1 MTIHNSQLK
10 ANNKSINIPDLFGTL
25 DYEVRRNKAEKPLET
40 VEAMNQEIQ
49 QLFQNLQDDGADNA
63 HLNDFQEIIRNGLD
77 YEDSNNMHVDENG
90 KRMNVAQA
98 LSSYVEY
105 DKQLNPDKRKNN
117 LYRFSRLSN
126 LANVQDSYVGREHDK
141 DGKRIALAGIHNHEK
156 GMLAELSGG
165 NLDTIEHQ
173 NLIPS
178 VFNVM
183 SKYADPTMTDR
194 DARLLYDHTVGYLS
208 KAKKLE
214 INKGAN
220 YIKHPELIADSLAKY
235 YAQATPQEQ
244 QQMDNLT
251 FPRANGVQQHVFYN
265 HGHSVYE
272 NSVVDLVK
280 NHYSL
285 YVRGLSREMEDYNPV
300 RNLSQQLEETMA
312 HSDATKAGYSP
323 ISFNDLR
330 KCCGTPGRKVHVG
343 NKIYKAADNGALK
356 LVDRNGDEHYVNE
369 KIVNGQPTY
378 AMRDFEQTIKHD
390 DYYSFLRLNDKLY
403 NDGKHDVAQLNR
415 VKNYIETGIDSSKEQ
430 DATKVLSNLMLEDN
444 AIYPKNV
451 DLQNGLKDYLSRS
464 NTTAFENLINEGQL
478 TGISAREV
486 RQFESGV
493 RYLQNNN
500 LDYTLNA
507 KNGALVASVPSN
519 GASMQLT
526 GQYAGSVAKSVD
538 GTLLTY
544 NTSTITPIKFIF
556 DAKYKDTPDV
566 QDTWRYLI
574 QNSIPF
580 ESYAT
585 ANVAPDVKDLFDN
598 VAAIKNEKGEIVKDE
613 DGKTK
618 YHAHSMLMFGDANGQ
633 FDNPNKLL
641 AVGYDA
647 NRLNSLTMHTDAMD
661 VACGLH
667 SPVSGKLVQNEGASV
682 FKSSFIGNGT
692 EYRVTPHYGARMFG
706 DDREFSNQA
715 EAQAELTKALNDA
728 RKMAFN
734 DEIKRVFNSNPRNR
748 DLLYAAA
755 NVNRFVK
762 DEDGID
768 KNVEENI
775 QHTIEQLNP
784 TQKAA
789 NQAVD
794 VFSKLYAE
802 DAVHGY
808 SEERLNQALS
818 QIVNEGGYDTQG
830 AINLKRMYQLT
841 AKYVDDH
848 VGRTINYFD
857 PQYVKS
863 AITNTTTESLD
874 YATKLMKAA
883 GVKGPNLFTHGDQIA
898 LNRTIDNLVSFDEN
912 SAKTADELRNN
923 QHDFEKE
930 TRDGFEAYLSRRY
943 SGLELP
949 ISRVDI
955 LKQAGITFPE
965 NTNVGALYQAAA
977 ERNPVA
983 LSNARQALVD
993 QEFARVQALDKQFAD
1008 NVDLTQVDQINTQ
1021 EARELTAYRELKSIL
1036 TDRASSVDNDL
1047 ADQLDFIQGVLKD
1060 QGLDDVKVRI
1070 DGNGVVEWTG
1080 DLDKSF
1086 TAKRDGVQNRYHFN
1100 VPARGEIGQLY
1111 GRDDQGVMQLRYA
1124 SGDQRFK
1131 SAGNISYYSFDG
1143 SDRQE
1148 RFRVKLPQD
1157 VQREVLRSELNT
1169 QLGRLNKIGGISVDN
1184 FAYEVAVTKYMQ
1196 EHPGTTRE
1204 DFDRERQDK
1213 NGDVYKSKQALK
1225 KGIAID
1231 ENGIPAS
1238 QSKKPT
1244 DHYEMFASPAD
1255 RAAMI
1260 STLNGGGRS
1269 DVLTLSNASDVTA
1282 MSRLYS
1288 KEMYGQEINLRVLAH
1303 AHRPEASYQASNISQ
1318 DLEKARVEEA
1328 KHKTLYDNNFAKAA
1342 GATSLSP
1349 DMPHSTYNS
1358 TEARLAGRQMVGES
1372 QVADDTW
1379 ADENATGS
1387 GANQGRQQTMQK
1399 PVLEKTEKRRDQRDL
1414 EQNALIKP
1422 ADGEQYKLDTQDLHE
1437 VKGYDDPDGRS
1448 AIDTALTEMGLMSYL
1463 KYNAADRVNM
1473 FYKNMEQA
1481 TNMGQANVAMMTF
1494 GGFTAEDSIVVS
1506 KKMAERMQI
1515 IGKNGEYRPLRVGD
1529 KLSDLHGNKGVISL
1543 VVDPDMPDNQA
1554 EAEGLT
1560 DEVKFFRDNPNVDM
1574 VGDPES
1580 VMSRANMGLA
1590 HEAMDHPVGKVNGM
1604 DVDIGTR
1611 TMLVTDKAADK
1622 DAHVAGTNEAG
1633 RSQGGLFQ
1641 AALVEANCPELSKQ
1655 LIGDR
1660 NNGFEKLSNLA
1671 EGLGYRL
1678 TPEGALIN
1686 EETARNCDDDDHEIK
1701 TFDLEAEYEKAKALF
1716 DAGKSLDDTYFSRA
1730 VQKNGSVVLKPNANK
1745 LLADA
1750 AQYDHVD
1757 IKMPQSGLNV
1767 QIGNNNTKVELKNER
1782 LPLKLFDP
1790 KTNKYSKTSDTISLV
1805 PVSDREERDLESG
1818 KASGLTK
1825 MYSKMINSAW
1835 NARYATDIAADEL
1848 KAANAKYQNKLPK
1861 NKTYEQLMRNEMTKN
1876 SVVRMGRY
1884 ENSARMFGQNAQRE
1898 IQRQVGGTGAEKD
1911 TSLQKAMRNHLLKP
1925 SEPNSGTLTAHADP
1939 RLSIDEVMI
1948 PQKLASQMHMQD
1960 GSVVLLQRDP
1970 IQKVGNIRTVNVR
1983 VNDDPN
1989 FQGIAMHPVIVKSF
2003 DGDFDGD
2010 KYGLTKIDLDPN
2022 NEALMNEVESLRP
2035 HNNLLDRLYTKEDAN
2050 DDPKYGQGKYAR
2062 EAGVM
2067 LNLSVEETAGM
2078 VAAVEKYQQT
2088 GENVLADNT
2097 LFDPQEYLAMR
2108 QQVIANDPEAAQL
2121 SAQDGLT
2128 QATVSDQT
2136 KKQAKD
2142 SNHSVAK
2149 ALGAFTVADY
2159 VERKVKAKAQSIE
2172 KMPIEQRQRQADNL
2186 SKSIQQLE
2194 HANFGA
2200 IHLNC
2205 ANEGATRDSLVR
2217 MVETGA
2223 KGSMGKV
2230 ENDMHYYHGFD
2241 DQPRGEHSVLLY
2253 NYDKDGYQLRPLNE
2267 REAPKMTEHRL
2278 YQDETH
2284 KAMRIKTDFTAI
2296 AGAIEQ
2302 RMLASAMSVSPRECS
2317 EIAAGFYQDLLQAK
2331 HDPNDAVKRVK
2342 HTQDLGKLL
2351 SGRNPKTNYPYRDVN
2366 NFKRDMKELVIGT
2379 VGCKVGGTVID
2390 QMCDK
2395 MFDKEKGRSISIEQ
2409 AFKGDQTAYGQF
2421 MFGHGTKTLTELMKA
2436 TESEIPEGRKK
2447 SLGAYKT
2454 FVKERIGEKAV
2465 KEGNQAAE
2473 ITINNMIPSDFQ
2485 PKEDAIEQ
2493 AHQMREVRTNEAVHS
2508 ADEQRENVQEDSMG
2522 ISHEHDHDMP
2532 SMGEE

>member
-49 QLFQNLQDDGADNA
+49 QLFQNLQDDGADRA
-63 HLNDFQEIIRNGLD
+63 HLNDFWKIVHNGLD
-77 YEDSNNMHVDENG
+77 YKDSNNMHIDENG
-90 KRMNVAQA
+90 KHMNVAQA
-98 LSSYVEY
+98 LSSYVDY

-117 LYRFSRLSN
+117 SYRFSRLSN
-126 LANVQDSYVGREHDK
+126 LANVQDAYVVPVRDE
-141 DGKRIALAGIHNHEK
+141 DGKAVASGIGNHEK
-156 GMLAELSGG
+156 GMIAELSGD
-165 NLDTIEHQ
+165 NLDAIERR
-173 NLIPS
+173 NRIPS

-194 DARLLYDHTVGYLS
+194 DARLLYDHTVPYLT
-208 KAKKLE
+208 KAKKLG

-251 FPRANGVQQHVFYN
+251 FPRINGVQQHVFYN

-272 NSVVDLVK
+272 NSVNDLVK

-323 ISFNDLR
+323 VSFNDLR
-330 KCCGTPGRKVHVG
+330 KYRGTPGHVVHVG
-343 NKIYKAADNGALK
+343 NKTYKAADNGTLN
-356 LVDRNGDEHYVNE
+356 LVDRNGEHNVNE
-369 KIVNGQPTY
+369 KLVNGSNY
-378 AMRDFEQTIKHD
+378 AMRDFEQTINHD
-390 DYYSFLRLNDKLY
+390 DYYSFLQLNDKLY

-415 VKNYIETGIDSSKEQ
+415 VKDYIETGIDSSKEQ
-430 DATKVLSNLMLEDN
+430 DAAKVLSNLMLEDN
-444 AIYPKNV
+444 AVYPKNV
-451 DLQNGLKDYLSRS
+451 DLQNSLKDYLSRS
-464 NTTAFENLINEGQL
+464 NTTAFESLVNEGQL

-544 NTSTITPIKFIF
+544 NTSTVAPIKFVF
-556 DAKYKDTPDV
+556 DPKYKDTPEI
-566 QDTWRYLI
+566 QDTYHYLV

-580 ESYAT
+580 ESFT
-585 ANVAPDVKDLFDN
+585 TEHVTPDVKNIYDT
-598 VAAIKNEKGEIVKDE
+598 VAAVKNKDGEIIKDKN
-613 DGKTK
+613 GKTQ
-618 YHAHSMLMFGDANGQ
+618 YHAHNMLMFDDANGQ
-633 FDNPNKLL
+633 LDNPNQVL

-667 SPVSGKLVQNEGASV
+667 SPVSGKLVQNESGSV

-692 EYRVTPHYGARMFG
+692 EYRVTPQYGARMFG

-728 RKMAFN
+728 RKTAFN

-789 NQAVD
+789 DQAVE

-802 DAVHGY
+802 DAAHGY

-848 VGRTINYFD
+848 VGRSINYFD

-883 GVKGPNLFTHGDQIA
+883 GIKGPNLFTHGDQIA

-912 SAKTADELRNN
+912 SAKTANELRNN

-949 ISRVDI
+949 ISRADI
-955 LKQAGITFPE
+955 LKQAGITVPE
-965 NTNVGALYQAAA
+965 NANVGALYQAAA

-983 LSNARQALVD
+983 LSNAREALVD
-993 QEFARVQALDKQFAD
+993 REFSRVQALDKQFVD
-1008 NVDLTQVDQINTQ
+1008 DVDLTQVDQINTQ
-1021 EARELTAYRELKSIL
+1021 EARELIAYRELKSIL
-1036 TDRASSVDNDL
+1036 TDRANSVDNDL

-1086 TAKRDGVQNRYHFN
+1086 TKRDGSRYHFN
-1100 VPARGEIGQLY
+1100 VPACGEIGQLY

-1169 QLGRLNKIGGISVDN
+1169 QLGRLNKIGGASVDN

-1213 NGDVYKSKQALK
+1213 NGDVYKSKKALK
-1225 KGIAID
+1225 EGIAVD
-1231 ENGIPAS
+1231 ENGIPTS
-1238 QSKKPT
+1238 QSHEPV
-1244 DHYEMFASPAD
+1244 DHYEMFSNPAD

-1269 DVLTLSNASDVTA
+1269 DVLMLSNASDVTA

-1318 DLEKARVEEA
+1318 NLEKARVEEA

-1372 QVADDTW
+1372 QVADATW

-1448 AIDTALTEMGLMSYL
+1448 SIDTALTEMGLMSYL

-1515 IGKNGEYRPLRVGD
+1515 IGKNGEYRPLRAGD

-1543 VVDPDMPDNQA
+1543 VVDPDMPDDQA
-1554 EAEGLT
+1554 AAEGLT

-1641 AALVEANCPELSKQ
+1641 AALIEANCPELSKQ

-1678 TPEGALIN
+1678 TPDGALIN

-1716 DAGKSLDDTYFSRA
+1716 DAGKPLDDTYFSRA

-1848 KAANAKYQNKLPK
+1848 KTAAVKYQTKLSK
-1861 NKTYEQLMRNEMTKN
+1861 NKTYAQAMRDEMGKN

-2035 HNNLLDRLYTKEDAN
+2035 HNNLLDRLYTKADA
-2050 DDPKYGQGKYAR
+2050 DKDTQGDYAG

-2097 LFDPQEYLAMR
+2097 LFNPEEYLAMR
-2108 QQVIANDPEAAQL
+2108 QQAIANDPEAAQL
-2121 SAQDGLT
+2121 SEQDGLT

-2159 VERKVKAKAQSIE
+2159 VKHKVKAKAQSIE

-2205 ANEGATRDSLVR
+2205 ASEGATRDSLVR

-2223 KGSMGKV
+2223 KGKMDKV

-2253 NYDKDGYQLRPLNE
+2253 NYDKDGHQLRPLNE

-2379 VGCKVGGTVID
+2379 VHCKVGGTVID

-2436 TESEIPEGRKK
+2436 TEAEIPEGRKK

-2454 FVKERIGEKAV
+2454 FVKERIGEKAI

-2508 ADEQRENVQEDSMG
+2508 ADEQRENVQEDTMG
-2522 ISHEHDHDMP
+2522 ISHEHDHDVP

>member
-49 QLFQNLQDDGADNA
+49 QLFQNLQDDGADSA
-63 HLNDFQEIIRNGLD
+63 HLNDFWKIVRNGLD
-77 YEDSNNMHVDENG
+77 YEDSHNMHIDENG
-90 KRMNVAQA
+90 KHMNVVQA
-98 LSSYVEY
+98 LSSYVDY

-117 LYRFSRLSN
+117 SYRFPRLSN
-126 LANVQDSYVGREHDK
+126 LANVQDAYVVPVRDE
-141 DGKRIALAGIHNHEK
+141 DGKAVASGIGNHEK
-156 GMLAELSGG
+156 GMIAELSGD
-165 NLDTIEHQ
+165 NLDAIERR
-173 NLIPS
+173 NRIPS

-194 DARLLYDHTVGYLS
+194 DARLLYDHTVPYLT
-208 KAKKLE
+208 KANKLG

-220 YIKHPELIADSLAKY
+220 YVEHPELIADSLAKY

-251 FPRANGVQQHVFYN
+251 FPRVNGVQQHVFYN

-272 NSVVDLVK
+272 NSVNDLVK

-330 KCCGTPGRKVHVG
+330 KYRGTPDHVVHVG
-343 NKIYKAADNGALK
+343 NKTYKAADNGTLN
-356 LVDRNGDEHYVNE
+356 LVDRNGEHNVNE
-369 KIVNGQPTY
+369 KLVNGSNY
-378 AMRDFEQTIKHD
+378 AMRDFEQTINHD
-390 DYYSFLRLNDKLY
+390 DYYSFLQLNDKLY
-403 NDGKHDVAQLNR
+403 NDGKHNVAQLNR
-415 VKNYIETGIDSSKEQ
+415 VKDYIETGIDNSKEQ
-430 DATKVLSNLMLEDN
+430 DAAKALSNLMLEDN
-444 AIYPKNV
+444 AVYPKNV
-451 DLQNGLKDYLSRS
+451 DLQNSLKDYLSRS
-464 NTTAFENLINEGQL
+464 NTAAFENLVNEGQL

-500 LDYTLNA
+500 LDYTLNV

-544 NTSTITPIKFIF
+544 NTSTVAPIKFIF
-556 DAKYKDTPDV
+556 DPKYKDTPEI
-566 QDTWRYLI
+566 QDTYHYLV

-580 ESYAT
+580 ESFT
-585 ANVAPDVKDLFDN
+585 TEHVAPDVKNIYDE
-598 VAAIKNEKGEIVKDE
+598 VAVVKNKDGEIVKDKG
-613 DGKTK
+613 GKTQ
-618 YHAHSMLMFGDANGQ
+618 YHAHNMLMFGDANGQ
-633 FDNPNKLL
+633 LDNPNQVL

-667 SPVSGKLVQNEGASV
+667 SPVSGKLVQNESGSV

-692 EYRVTPHYGARMFG
+692 EYRVTPQYGARMFG

-762 DEDGID
+762 DEDGVD

-789 NQAVD
+789 DQAVE

-802 DAVHGY
+802 DTVHGY

-898 LNRTIDNLVSFDEN
+898 LNRTIDNLVSFDESN
-912 SAKTADELRNN
+912 AKTADELRNN

-949 ISRVDI
+949 ISRADV
-955 LKQAGITFPE
+955 LKQAGITVPE
-965 NTNVGALYQAAA
+965 NANVGALYQAAA
-977 ERNPVA
+977 ERNPVV
-983 LSNARQALVD
+983 LSNARQTLVD
-993 QEFARVQALDKQFAD
+993 QEFARVQALDKRFAD
-1008 NVDLTQVDQINTQ
+1008 DVDLTQVDQINTQ

-1086 TAKRDGVQNRYHFN
+1086 TKRDGSRYHFN

-1225 KGIAID
+1225 KGIAVD
-1231 ENGIPAS
+1231 ENGIPTS
-1238 QSKKPT
+1238 QSNKSI

-1303 AHRPEASYQASNISQ
+1303 AHRPEASYRASNISQ

-1372 QVADDTW
+1372 QVADATW

-1515 IGKNGEYRPLRVGD
+1515 IGKNGEYRPLRAGD

-1543 VVDPDMPDNQA
+1543 VVDPDMPDDQA
-1554 EAEGLT
+1554 AAEGLT

-1641 AALVEANCPELSKQ
+1641 AALIEANCPELSKQ

-1701 TFDLEAEYEKAKALF
+1701 TFDLEAEYEKAKTLF

-1835 NARYATDIAADEL
+1835 NARYATDIAADGL
-1848 KAANAKYQNKLPK
+1848 KSASAKYQTKLPK
-1861 NKTYEQLMRNEMTKN
+1861 NKTYEQAMHDEMNKN
-1876 SVVRMGRY
+1876 SVVRVGRY

-2010 KYGLTKIDLDPN
+2010 KYGLTKIDLDSN

-2097 LFDPQEYLAMR
+2097 LFNPEEYLAMR
-2108 QQVIANDPEAAQL
+2108 QQAIANDPEAAQL
-2121 SAQDGLT
+2121 SEQDGLT

-2205 ANEGATRDSLVR
+2205 ANEGATRNSLVR

-2223 KGSMGKV
+2223 KGKMDKV

-2253 NYDKDGYQLRPLNE
+2253 NYDKDGHQLRPLNE

-2351 SGRNPKTNYPYRDVN
+2351 SGRNPKTNYPYRDLN
-2366 NFKRDMKELVIGT
+2366 DFKNDMKELVIGT
-2379 VGCKVGGTVID
+2379 VHCKVGGTVID

-2395 MFDKEKGRSISIEQ
+2395 MFDSEKGRSISIEQ

-2436 TESEIPEGRKK
+2436 TEAEIPEGRKK

-2454 FVKERIGEKAV
+2454 FVKERIGEKAI
-2465 KEGNQAAE
+2465 KEGNRAAE

-2485 PKEDAIEQ
+2485 PKEEAIEQ
-2493 AHQMREVRTNEAVHS
+2493 AHQMHEVRTNEAVHA
-2508 ADEQRENVQEDSMG
+2508 ADEQRENVEEDTMG

-2532 SMGEE
+2532 SMSEE